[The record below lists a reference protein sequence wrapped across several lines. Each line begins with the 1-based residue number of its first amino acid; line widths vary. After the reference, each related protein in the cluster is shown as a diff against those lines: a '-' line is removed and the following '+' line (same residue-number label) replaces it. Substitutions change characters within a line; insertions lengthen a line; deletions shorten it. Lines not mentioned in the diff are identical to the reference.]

1 MRDTAEARE
10 LVCVW
15 GKRFGGKV
23 SLRYSRPYPKSTV
36 FFGTNPQERSELE
49 EMKDGL
55 LKPVAGDYA
64 WRSSA
69 FSRRRVRR
77 LSPVSAIERAIMDRF
92 GDVVRLDLVGIFEV
106 GDRAADFQD
115 PIVGARGQAQTRHG
129 AFQHRFALRINPA
142 VAANQTGRH
151 CGVRKDSIG
160 CQPRP
165 LSLPRFDYTLAN
177 AG

>member
-15 GKRFGGKV
+15 GKKV
-23 SLRYSRPYPKSTV
+23 WGEKRAYDIPSLTPKSTV
-36 FFGTNPQERSELE
+36 FFGTNPQQRSELE
-49 EMKDGL
+49 EMKDRL
-55 LKPVAGDYA
+55 LRPVAGDYA
-64 WRSSA
+64 LRSSA

-115 PIVGARGQAQTRHG
+115 PIIGARG
-129 AFQHRFALRINPA
+129 
-142 VAANQTGRH
+142 
-151 CGVRKDSIG
+151 
-160 CQPRP
+160 
-165 LSLPRFDYTLAN
+165 
-177 AG
+177 